1 MVEEK
6 KIIMSAKI
14 GNVSGYIDQD
24 SIFLRN
30 IEEYIDESYPILSL
44 ESEDKIKDGVFLL
57 NLLVKKGA
65 LETEEISEIVFDEIL
80 GVTIFTTQGVEIYL
94 GEAKFEKKISNLIII
109 LKDNKTKQMNE
120 SYIDVSN
127 INKGVVNYNL

>member
-1 MVEEK
+1 M
-6 KIIMSAKI
+6 
-14 GNVSGYIDQD
+14 
-24 SIFLRN
+24 
-30 IEEYIDESYPILSL
+30 
-44 ESEDKIKDGVFLL
+44 L

-94 GEAKFEKKISNLIII
+94 GEDKFEKKISNLIII

>member
-1 MVEEK
+1 M
-6 KIIMSAKI
+6 
-14 GNVSGYIDQD
+14 
-24 SIFLRN
+24 
-30 IEEYIDESYPILSL
+30 
-44 ESEDKIKDGVFLL
+44 L

-65 LETEEISEIVFDEIL
+65 LETKEISEIVFDEIL

-94 GEAKFEKKISNLIII
+94 GEDKFEKKISNLIII
-109 LKDNKTKQMNE
+109 LKDSKTKQMNE

>member
-1 MVEEK
+1 M
-6 KIIMSAKI
+6 
-14 GNVSGYIDQD
+14 
-24 SIFLRN
+24 
-30 IEEYIDESYPILSL
+30 SL

-65 LETEEISEIVFDEIL
+65 LETKEISEIVFDEIL

-94 GEAKFEKKISNLIII
+94 GEDKFEKKISNLIII